1 MSNRKI
7 ELSLEAEKLTLG
19 ITEEETQLQSA
30 NKLLTSI
37 CKLIELLNK
46 SLVSTKLVLIL
57 FVLTPLAALYLYKQ

>member
-19 ITEEETQLQSA
+19 ITEVETQLQSA
-30 NKLLTSI
+30 NKLITST

-46 SLVSTKLVLIL
+46 SQISTKFILIL
-57 FVLTPLAALYLYKQ
+57 FALTPLAALYLYKQ

>member
-7 ELSLEAEKLTLG
+7 ELSLEADKLTLG

-30 NKLLTSI
+30 NKILISS

-46 SLVSTKLVLIL
+46 SPLTTKLLLVVFSLAPVAAIL
-57 FVLTPLAALYLYKQ
+57 VYKN